1 MHLYIPVFSN
11 CLVFGNTDVLTLLFL
26 DGAWYFPCSLDTLL
40 VTSLLHLEI
49 SDKGN
54 DVMANI
60 LTGFLVGTKFN
71 WLWLPTISF

>member
-1 MHLYIPVFSN
+1 MHFYVPVFSN

-60 LTGFLVGTKFN
+60 LTGLLVGAKFN